1 MPDSGPGG
9 VVCSRRCMTES
20 TVCGDYGLCGKQIGN
35 LHYLD
40 EGNPALDFKPIST
53 VERGEDV

>member
-1 MPDSGPGG
+1 
-9 VVCSRRCMTES
+9 MTES